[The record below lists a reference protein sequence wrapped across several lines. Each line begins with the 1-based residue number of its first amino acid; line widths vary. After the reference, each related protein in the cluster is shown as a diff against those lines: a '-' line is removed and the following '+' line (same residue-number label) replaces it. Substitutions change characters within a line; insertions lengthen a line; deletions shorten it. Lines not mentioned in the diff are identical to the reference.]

1 MRNVCDGPVAIL
13 ANTVKGKGI
22 SFMEDV
28 VKWHGAAPSDKEL
41 DMALGELEGMT
52 R

>member
-1 MRNVCDGPVAIL
+1 MQGPVAIL
-13 ANTVKGKGI
+13 AATVKGKGI

-41 DMALGELEGMT
+41 ELAIKEIEGAAA
-52 R
+52 